1 MPRLSHDGAM
11 LRGGRLHLVLAFGWA
26 VLVVGA
32 LAATLQSLG
41 TDDFDGLNNM
51 LQIPLAL
58 PWFLVVPSV
67 GNNVADAWIVA
78 GLGLLNAVLLFLLVS
93 KGRKRKLSGS

>member
-1 MPRLSHDGAM
+1 M
-11 LRGGRLHLVLAFGWA
+11 VLALAWA
-26 VLVVGA
+26 ALVVGG
-32 LAATLQSLG
+32 LVTTLESLR

-67 GNNVADAWIVA
+67 GSHTADAWIAA
-78 GLGLLNAVLLFLLVS
+78 GLGMVNAVLLFVLVS
-93 KGRKRKLSGS
+93 RAQRRRLEGT

>member
-1 MPRLSHDGAM
+1 MG
-11 LRGGRLHLVLAFGWA
+11 LALGWA

-32 LAATLQSLG
+32 LVATLESLR

-58 PWFLVVPSV
+58 PWFFVVPSV
-67 GNNVADAWIVA
+67 GSHVGDAWIVA
-78 GLGLLNAVLLFLLVS
+78 GLGMVNAVLLFLLVS
-93 KGRKRKLSGS
+93 KAQERRLEGS

>member
-1 MPRLSHDGAM
+1 MVAAGI
-11 LRGGRLHLVLAFGWA
+11 WA

-32 LAATLQSLG
+32 LVTTLQSLR

-58 PWFLVVPSV
+58 PWFLIVPSV
-67 GNNVADAWIVA
+67 GSHVADAWIVA
-78 GLGLLNAVLLFLLVS
+78 GLGMVNAVLLYVLVS
-93 KGRKRKLSGS
+93 KAQRRRPESP

>member
-1 MPRLSHDGAM
+1 MVVAATW
-11 LRGGRLHLVLAFGWA
+11 V

-32 LAATLQSLG
+32 LVATLQSLG

-58 PWFLVVPSV
+58 PWFIIVPSV
-67 GNNVADAWIVA
+67 GSHVADAWIVA
-78 GLGLLNAVLLFLLVS
+78 GLGMLNAVLLFVVVTKAQRRRLES
-93 KGRKRKLSGS
+93 P